1 MVIATVFSK
10 GDLENELAEAVVRN
24 RAAAEPPSEAWTVLR
39 GLQSLPVTFS
49 TASAPVFQA
58 AK

>member
-1 MVIATVFSK
+1 MVIATGFSK

-24 RAAAEPPSEAWTVLR
+24 RAAIEPASEAWTVLR
-39 GLQSLPVTFS
+39 GLQLLPVTLS
-49 TASAPVFQA
+49 TAFAPVFQA